1 MIRSFP
7 NMNMK
12 ANRFLLAAVLL
23 GAASINAE
31 PAPADPLAAATAAFA
46 KGDLAMAETLAA
58 PLAQGDT
65 ARAEACALVAEI
77 RVRQRRV
84 KEAIGLLEQAGKLDP
99 QKPDYQSRLG
109 SVMSMRMGEVNFM
122 QQGLLAGRM
131 LNAFKRS
138 IELDPNHVPGYIG
151 LARYYENAP
160 EIAGGSLDKAAEC
173 AEEARKRDA
182 FAGTLEL
189 GFVAERRG
197 QPENALKYF
206 DEALLLRP
214 EQAWLH
220 EQTGRVLA
228 KLGRPAEARARFEKA
243 LELEPKRESARQ
255 ALGELP
261 PAP

>member
-23 GAASINAE
+23 GAASMNAE
-31 PAPADPLAAATAAFA
+31 PAPADPLAAATAAFT
-46 KGDLAMAETLAA
+46 KGDLAVAEALTT
-58 PLAQGDT
+58 PLAQGDA
-65 ARAEACALVAEI
+65 ARAEACALLGEI
-77 RVRQRRV
+77 RLRQQRV

-109 SVMSMRMGEVNFM
+109 SVISMRMGEVNFM

-228 KLGRPAEARARFEKA
+228 KLGRPAEARARFEKS
-243 LELEPKRESARQ
+243 LKLEPKRESARQ